1 MSIENGKLFEHCFWI
16 NWDQIHKKENWEE
29 IEDWCAEVCSGQWT
43 VIKNTPASSANGWNE
58 GHLLTSIYSRAVHTP
73 PSPYKNYSAAE
84 IKKNAHRL
92 IIFEN
97 QEDAAAF
104 KLKWM
109 E

>member
-16 NWDQIHKKENWEE
+16 NFDQILKKDEWEE
-29 IEDWCAEVCSGQWT
+29 IEDWCAEVCSGQWMI
-43 VIKNTPASSANGWNE
+43 IKSSASGLPGWDDQYIRVN
-58 GHLLTSIYSRAVHTP
+58 IYSRAVHTP
-73 PSPYKNYSAAE
+73 PSPYGNYSAAN
-84 IKKNAHRL
+84 IKKDAHKL